1 MTVASTNG
9 ASSAIVQAVG
19 PRYFKAMASL
29 APRPSLFKWLFEPL
43 SGRPLVAAGILV
55 WLAGAAYC
63 HGYQWLLSREQ
74 SGPWSGSLIW
84 SAVAVVPWFALF
96 EWSKQRQGAGATRR
110 PIVLIALVL
119 AIAAFSI
126 ALEYFVNFCIGDVTD
141 HLGLLVMRRMPAI
154 GVTILLIALARKA
167 MLRQPP
173 DPAAIPLSEIA
184 GAIDWVAAA
193 DNYVELHS
201 NGRVQ
206 LRRMTMARAD
216 GLLRRHGFIRIHRRY
231 LINRQ
236 RIAVVGDKFVRMQSG
251 QELPIGTA
259 FASNLHL
266 N

>member
-1 MTVASTNG
+1 
-9 ASSAIVQAVG
+9 
-19 PRYFKAMASL
+19 MASL
-29 APRPSLFKWLFEPL
+29 APRPSLLKWLFEPL
-43 SGRPLVAAGILV
+43 SGLTLVGCGVLV
-55 WLAGAAYC
+55 WLAGTAYC
-63 HGYQWLLSREQ
+63 HGYQLLMTGEEI
-74 SGPWSGSLIW
+74 GPWSESLIW

-96 EWSKQRQGAGATRR
+96 EWSKQPQGVDATRR
-110 PIVLIALVL
+110 PALLVALVV
-119 AIAAFSI
+119 AIATFSI
-126 ALEYFVNFCIGDVTD
+126 SLEYLVNFCVGDVTD
-141 HLGLLVMRRMPAI
+141 HLSLLVMRRMPAI

-201 NGRVQ
+201 DGRVQ

-216 GLLRRHGFIRIHRRY
+216 GLLRRHGFVRIHRRY

-236 RIAVVGDKFVRMQSG
+236 QIAVVGDKFVRMRSG

-259 FASNLHL
+259 FASNLHPD
-266 N
+266 

>member
-1 MTVASTNG
+1 
-9 ASSAIVQAVG
+9 
-19 PRYFKAMASL
+19 MASL

-43 SGRPLVAAGILV
+43 GGAPLVGTGILA

-63 HGYQWLLSREQ
+63 HGYQWLLTGQETGS
-74 SGPWSGSLIW
+74 WSGSLIW

-96 EWSKQRQGAGATRR
+96 EWSKQRQGADAMRR
-110 PIVLIALVL
+110 PALLVALVL
-119 AIAAFSI
+119 GIAAFSI
-126 ALEYFVNFCIGDVTD
+126 GLEYLVNFCAGDVTD
-141 HLGLLVMRRMPAI
+141 RFWLLVMRRMPAI
-154 GVTILLIALARKA
+154 GVTVLMVGLTRNAV
-167 MLRQPP
+167 LRQPP

-216 GLLRRHGFIRIHRRY
+216 GLLRRHGFVRIHRRY
-231 LINRQ
+231 LINRD
-236 RIAVVGDKFVRMQSG
+236 RIATVGDKFVRLESG

-259 FASNLHL
+259 FANNLSPR
-266 N
+266 

>member
-1 MTVASTNG
+1 
-9 ASSAIVQAVG
+9 
-19 PRYFKAMASL
+19 MASL
-29 APRPSLFKWLFEPL
+29 APRPNLFRWLFEPL
-43 SGRPLVAAGILV
+43 TGRPLVAAGILV
-55 WLAGAAYC
+55 WLAGASYC
-63 HGYQWLLSREQ
+63 HGYQWLLTHEEG
-74 SGPWSGSLIW
+74 GPWSGSLIW

-96 EWSKQRQGAGATRR
+96 EWSKQRQGADAARR
-110 PIVLIALVL
+110 PALLVGLVL
-119 AIAAFSI
+119 AIAGLSI
-126 ALEYFVNFCIGDVTD
+126 ALEYLVNFCVGDMTD

-216 GLLRRHGFIRIHRRY
+216 GLLRRHGFVRIHRRY
-231 LINRQ
+231 LINRD
-236 RIAVVGDKFVRMQSG
+236 RIASVGDKFVRMQSG

-259 FASNLHL
+259 FASNLRRS
-266 N
+266 

>member
-1 MTVASTNG
+1 
-9 ASSAIVQAVG
+9 
-19 PRYFKAMASL
+19 MASL

-43 SGRPLVAAGILV
+43 SGLPLVGAGILV
-55 WLAGAAYC
+55 WLAGTVYC
-63 HGYQWLLSREQ
+63 HGYQWLLTGEET
-74 SGPWSGSLIW
+74 GPWSGSLIW

-96 EWSKQRQGAGATRR
+96 EWSKQRQGMDATRR
-110 PIVLIALVL
+110 PALLIALVL
-119 AIAAFSI
+119 GIAAFSI
-126 ALEYFVNFCIGDVTD
+126 ALEYLVDFCVGDVTD
-141 HLGLLVMRRMPAI
+141 RLSLLVMRRTPAI

-201 NGRVQ
+201 NGAVE

-216 GLLRRHGFIRIHRRY
+216 GLLRRHGFVRIHRRY
-231 LINRQ
+231 LINRR
-236 RIAVVGDKFVRMQSG
+236 RIAAVGDKFVRMQSG

-259 FASNLHL
+259 FANNLQL
-266 N
+266 PG